1 MIVENLLVYRI
12 EPIDKNGDIHIGD
25 SLPMPEENPEMK
37 LPQRKKDAE
46 DLFEEVRLSSFPD
59 LLSRKRSLYVIPF
72 EIEFVERW
80 ADTKYLKS
88 FAEYLLLTLRLN
100 GELEWYDA
108 DFFNDTVSPFP
119 RYSNNELAN
128 HYWAGLGNDYSQTE
142 LVEGLFRGTAI
153 IENIERK
160 VHEALY

>member
-46 DLFEEVRLSSFPD
+46 DLFEDARLSFFPD
-59 LLSRKRSLYVIPF
+59 LFSRKSSLFVIPF
-72 EIEFVERW
+72 EIKYVELW
-80 ADTKYLKS
+80 ADTKYSKNY
-88 FAEYLLLTLRLN
+88 AEYLLLTLRLN

-108 DFFNDTVSPFP
+108 DLFNDIVSPFP
-119 RYSNNELAN
+119 QYPLEELAKL
-128 HYWAGLGNDYSQTE
+128 YWGGLGDDYSQTE

-153 IENIERK
+153 IEKIERK
-160 VHEALY
+160 VHKALY